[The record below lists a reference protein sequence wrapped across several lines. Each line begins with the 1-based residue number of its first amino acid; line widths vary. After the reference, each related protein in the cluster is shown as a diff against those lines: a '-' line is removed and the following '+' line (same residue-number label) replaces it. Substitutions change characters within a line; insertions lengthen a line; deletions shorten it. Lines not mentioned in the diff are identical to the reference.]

1 MYSADGLLE
10 EKGDELFLS
19 AFLFSLKKVAED
31 DELLAWIASTEY
43 VGCGLQFL
51 DGSEI
56 NTFDVKFQYG
66 EITSILYG
74 ASISDVI
81 IFIF

>member
-1 MYSADGLLE
+1 MHTVVII
-10 EKGDELFLS
+10 
-19 AFLFSLKKVAED
+19 LKI
-31 DELLAWIASTEY
+31 W
-43 VGCGLQFL
+43 
-51 DGSEI
+51 SEI

-74 ASISDVI
+74 ASIFDVI